1 MVKTLEFAL
10 TSSDSHPTFGMNTPA
25 YFAMDTL
32 DGSADFED
40 LTLAPESNW
49 NGSGLEGSYTATDDF
64 TSGIATYN
72 NYYAYDAEYM
82 YSSWGGVAYSNI
94 TDTSARG
101 FTAQYNA
108 ITGSG
113 HSGSSNYGI
122 GYFNAF
128 NAVVP
133 TITLDKAQTIS
144 AVHITNTNY
153 AYYSMLDGDGFAKK
167 FGGPTGADEDWFL
180 LTITGK
186 DAGGNPTGTVA
197 FYLADFRFVDNA
209 DDYII
214 KDWTLVELSSLG
226 EVESLEFGLSSS
238 DGGQGMAM
246 NTPAYF
252 AIDSVN
258 DYDDDGDGYS
268 EVEGDCDDGNADIN
282 PDAIDI
288 CGDSIDQDCSGKD
301 LSCEDDDDN
310 WLEGCFINVIEG
322 AIE

>member
-1 MVKTLEFAL
+1 M
-10 TSSDSHPTFGMNTPA
+10 
-25 YFAMDTL
+25 
-32 DGSADFED
+32 
-40 LTLAPESNW
+40 
-49 NGSGLEGSYTATDDF
+49 
-64 TSGIATYN
+64 
-72 NYYAYDAEYM
+72 
-82 YSSWGGVAYSNI
+82 
-94 TDTSARG
+94 
-101 FTAQYNA
+101 
-108 ITGSG
+108 
-113 HSGSSNYGI
+113 
-122 GYFNAF
+122 
-128 NAVVP
+128 VP